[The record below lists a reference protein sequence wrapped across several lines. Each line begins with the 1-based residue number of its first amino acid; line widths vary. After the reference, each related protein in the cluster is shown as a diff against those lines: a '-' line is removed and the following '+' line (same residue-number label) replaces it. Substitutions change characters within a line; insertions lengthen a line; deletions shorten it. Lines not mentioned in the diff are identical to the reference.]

1 MNKIVKSKY
10 LHMFILTA
18 IIFLYQVIISKIG
31 WKIATLFDYSSID
44 KDGIFMAVS
53 VHHIFMLLIS
63 LGIMYVLYKT
73 KKLDFKLKPKA
84 DKIGMKYTILYCTA
98 VLIYFIFVYIIGII
112 TNSVGGFGYEVNTI
126 NVIGTLGFQLFL
138 SGTAEEMLFRALPL
152 VCLKSVCNKSGKFFN
167 IMILFITSLL
177 FVYGHISFN
186 VSLSSQLFSL
196 VYVFIQG
203 MAYGFVFLKSKSVI
217 YPMIMHGVSNFIC
230 VGCYY
235 LYMILFDAV

>member
-1 MNKIVKSKY
+1 MNKIVKSEY
-10 LHMFILTA
+10 LHIFILTA
-18 IIFLYQVIISKIG
+18 IIFFYQVIISKIG

-63 LGIMYVLYKT
+63 LGIMYALYK
-73 KKLDFKLKPKA
+73 KKNLDFKMKPKA
-84 DKIGMKYTILYCTA
+84 DKAGLKYTILYCTA
-98 VLIYFIFVYIIGII
+98 VLIYFFFVYIIGII

-126 NVIGTLGFQLFL
+126 NVIETLGFQLFL
-138 SGTAEEMLFRALPL
+138 SGTAEEILFRALPL
-152 VCLKSVCNKSGKFFN
+152 VCLKNICNKSGKFFN
-167 IMILFITSLL
+167 MILFITSLL
-177 FVYGHISFN
+177 FVYGHINFT
-186 VSLSSQLFSL
+186 VSLSSQLYNL

-203 MAYGFVFLKSKSVI
+203 MGYGFVFLKSKSVI

-235 LYMILFDAV
+235 LYMILFNTA